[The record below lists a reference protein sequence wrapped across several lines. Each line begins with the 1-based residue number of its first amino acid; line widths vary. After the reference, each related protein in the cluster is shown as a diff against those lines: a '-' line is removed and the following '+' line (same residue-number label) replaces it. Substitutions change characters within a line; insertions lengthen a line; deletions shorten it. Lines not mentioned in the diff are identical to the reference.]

1 MTIRL
6 PFAAILAFSFALTA
20 RANLV
25 RYWSGNPGDVAP
37 ALHGPVLDLAGS
49 SAEETALQQ
58 MVDGVRGC
66 HGDCGTKLDVVVI
79 RPSGAEGLNP
89 VFMSLHGV
97 NSVVTLLITDRASA
111 ERRDVER
118 IVNRGEIVWF
128 AGGDQCNYIRLI
140 KGTPVQ
146 RAVERVFRRGGGIGG
161 N

>member
-1 MTIRL
+1 MTIRF
-6 PFAAILAFSFALTA
+6 PFAAVLAFTFALTA

-25 RYWSGNPGDVAP
+25 RYWSGNPVDVSP

-49 SAEETALQQ
+49 SAEETALQE

-66 HGDCGTKLDVVVI
+66 PDEGAAKLDVVVI
-79 RPSGAEGLNP
+79 PASGSDGLNP

-111 ERRDVER
+111 ERRDVEE

-146 RAVERVFRRGGGIGG
+146 RA
-161 N
+161 